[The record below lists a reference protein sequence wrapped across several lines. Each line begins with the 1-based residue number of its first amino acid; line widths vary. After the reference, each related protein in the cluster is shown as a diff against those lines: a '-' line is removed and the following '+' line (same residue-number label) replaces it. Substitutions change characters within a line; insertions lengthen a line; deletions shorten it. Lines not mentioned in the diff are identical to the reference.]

1 MTKVEKLE
9 IEVQNLSQT
18 DLEIFREWFRRYNAE
33 GWDQQ
38 IDVDVREGRMDELA
52 KEALA
57 EHAIGTSKQI

>member
-9 IEVQNLSQT
+9 IEVQNLSLT
-18 DLEIFREWFRRYNAE
+18 DLEVFREWFRQYDAKE
-33 GWDQQ
+33 WGQQ
-38 IDVDVREGRMDELA
+38 IEVDVREGRMGELA

>member
-9 IEVQNLSQT
+9 IEVQNLNQT
-18 DLEIFREWFRRYNAE
+18 DLEIFREWFRQYDAE
-33 GWDQQ
+33 EWDQQ